1 MRIEGYF
8 GRYGAPYTDAV
19 MICEGLDIEE
29 SVKFLVDTGASKTTI
44 SESDAI
50 RLKINY
56 DDLQKLE
63 TGMIGIGGVVDTYS
77 IKGLALT
84 FVTDEGSHAE
94 QISEILAIKHSVKNK
109 GEEERMKLI
118 PSLLGRDLL
127 DKFSLIID
135 KTRNTVLITDEEV
148 RVQPV

>member
-1 MRIEGYF
+1 
-8 GRYGAPYTDAV
+8 
-19 MICEGLDIEE
+19 
-29 SVKFLVDTGASKTTI
+29 
-44 SESDAI
+44 
-50 RLKINY
+50 
-56 DDLQKLE
+56 
-63 TGMIGIGGVVDTYS
+63 MIGIGGVVDTYS

-127 DKFSLIID
+127 DKFALIID
-135 KTRNTVLITDEEV
+135 KPRNTVLITDEEI
-148 RVQPV
+148 RVQQA